1 MNCPACG
8 TENEQGRKFCGECGA
23 LLAAACPAC
32 GATNAPGV
40 KFCGECGTDLRAV
53 APAAATEA
61 AEAPTA
67 ERRLVSILFA
77 DLVGFTT
84 LSESRDAEAV
94 RELLNRYFETA
105 TQIIGSYGGTVEKF
119 IGDAVMAV
127 WGAPTAFEDD
137 AERAVRSALDLVAAV
152 EAIGTE
158 IGADLL
164 LRAGVLTGEAAVTLG
179 ATNQGMV
186 AGDLVN
192 TASRLQSVAPPGT
205 VLVGE
210 STMQAAS
217 GAIAFEPAGEQLLK
231 GKAAPVPAFRA
242 LRVVARRGGAGRNE
256 QLEAPFVGRG
266 PELRMLKDFH
276 VATGAERRP
285 RLVSIVGQG
294 GIGKS
299 RLVWEFQKYMDGVT
313 EVVYWHQGRS
323 PAYGEGIS
331 FWALAEMVRGRAGI
345 TEADEPSAARAKL
358 AATLDEWVTDETERR
373 WMEPR
378 LLQLLGLEADGRR

>member
-1 MNCPACG
+1 
-8 TENEQGRKFCGECGA
+8 
-23 LLAAACPAC
+23 
-32 GATNAPGV
+32 
-40 KFCGECGTDLRAV
+40 
-53 APAAATEA
+53 
-61 AEAPTA
+61 
-67 ERRLVSILFA
+67 
-77 DLVGFTT
+77 
-84 LSESRDAEAV
+84 
-94 RELLNRYFETA
+94 
-105 TQIIGSYGGTVEKF
+105 
-119 IGDAVMAV
+119 
-127 WGAPTAFEDD
+127 
-137 AERAVRSALDLVAAV
+137 
-152 EAIGTE
+152 
-158 IGADLL
+158 
-164 LRAGVLTGEAAVTLG
+164 
-179 ATNQGMV
+179 
-186 AGDLVN
+186 
-192 TASRLQSVAPPGT
+192 
-205 VLVGE
+205 
-210 STMQAAS
+210 MQAAS

-331 FWALAEMVRGRAGI
+331 FWALAEMVRGRAAI
-345 TEADEPSAARAKL
+345 TEADDPSAARAKV
-358 AATLDEWVTDETERR
+358 AAMLDEWVTDETERR

>member
-1 MNCPACG
+1 MPDVRSVQRAGREVLRRVRHGSAADAARPRG
-8 TENEQGRKFCGECGA
+8 TE
-23 LLAAACPAC
+23 PA
-32 GATNAPGV
+32 P
-40 KFCGECGTDLRAV
+40 
-53 APAAATEA
+53 
-61 AEAPTA
+61 PTA
-67 ERRLVSILFA
+67 ERRAGLGPVRRPRRLHDA
-77 DLVGFTT
+77 
-84 LSESRDAEAV
+84 SEARDAEEV
-94 RELLNRYFETA
+94 RDLLTRYFETA

-137 AERAVRSALDLVAAV
+137 AERAVRSRARPGGRRR
-152 EAIGTE
+152 AIGEE
-158 IGADLL
+158 IGAELQ

-192 TASRLQSVAPPGT
+192 TAIRLQSVAPPGT

-210 STMQAAS
+210 ATSRPPAARSPSSRPASSCSRARRRRCRRS
-217 GAIAFEPAGEQLLK
+217 GRCGSS
-231 GKAAPVPAFRA
+231 R
-242 LRVVARRGGAGRNE
+242 RRGGAGRSE
-256 QLEAPFVGRG
+256 QLEAPFVGRA

-285 RLVSIVGQG
+285 RLVSIIGQG

-299 RLVWEFQKYMDGVT
+299 RLVWEFQKYIDGVT

-345 TEADEPSAARAKL
+345 TERTTRRPPAPS
-358 AATLDEWVTDETERR
+358 
-373 WMEPR
+373 
-378 LLQLLGLEADGRR
+378 

>member
-1 MNCPACG
+1 MDCSACG
-8 TENEQGRKFCGECGA
+8 TANDLDRRFCAECGSP
-23 LLAAACPAC
+23 LATPCPTC
-32 GATNAPGV
+32 GASNAPGV
-40 KFCGECGTDLRAV
+40 KFCGQCGTDLRATASSGV
-53 APAAATEA
+53 AAAPG
-61 AEAPTA
+61 APTA

-94 RELLNRYFETA
+94 RELQDRYFETA
-105 TQIIGSYGGTVEKF
+105 AQIIGSYGGTVEKF

-137 AERAVRSALDLVAAV
+137 AERAVRSGLDLVTAV
-152 EAIGTE
+152 AAIGQE
-158 IGADLL
+158 LDADLR
-164 LRAGVLTGEAAVTLG
+164 LRAGVLTGEAAVSLG
-179 ATNQGMV
+179 AANQGMV
-186 AGDLVN
+186 SGDLVN

-210 STMQAAS
+210 ATYQAAS
-217 GAIAFEPAGEQLLK
+217 DAIAFEPAGEQLLK
-231 GKAAPVPAFRA
+231 GKAAPVPAYRA

-256 QLEAPFVGRG
+256 QLEAPFVGRV

-276 VATGAERRP
+276 LATGAERRP
-285 RLVSIVGQG
+285 RLVSIIGQG

-299 RLVWEFQKYMDGVT
+299 RLIWEFQKYMDGVT

-345 TEADEPSAARAKL
+345 VE
-358 AATLDEWVTDETERR
+358 VRR
-373 WMEPR
+373 SDRCPW
-378 LLQLLGLEADGRR
+378 QGRRDAR